1 MITTTI
7 QTESFKILDKYFSGS
22 VRIITK
28 NHQWTKVELG
38 IENQAHILQILAAGK
53 QLGRMESEG
62 VITNMSPEFAI
73 EAVCWAFGVT
83 VEQLTGKRRDRA
95 IVDARHA
102 WRYILFKKWNMTKTM
117 VGWITASD
125 HTTIINSIGAV
136 ENLQQT
142 DEIFAQK
149 LKNAITYINIKTKQ
163 NEHELHNQQ
172 QSANLSRSKVLQSR

>member
-38 IENQAHILQILAAGK
+38 VENQAHILQILAAGK

-83 VEQLTGKRRDRA
+83 LEQLTGKRRDRG

-102 WRYILFKKWNMTKTM
+102 WRYILFKKWNHTKTM
-117 VGWITASD
+117 VGYLTDSD
-125 HTTIINSIGAV
+125 HTTIINSIAMV

-142 DEIFAQK
+142 DENFAQK
-149 LKNAITYINIKTKQ
+149 LKNAVNYINIKTKQ
-163 NEHELHNQQ
+163 NEQLHNSE
-172 QSANLSRSKVLQSR
+172 QSTDLFRSKVLPA